1 MLSDMSTHLSTYGE
15 LEAMPKED
23 LGKEIVTQRA
33 IVRKMRL
40 GILLNKEKDTAKY
53 RRERRQLARML
64 TVGEGT
70 PESSKEEVKK
80 VESGKKPRAESS
92 KGLKKKPKTSTV
104 TAPSAS

>member
-1 MLSDMSTHLSTYGE
+1 MASHLSTYGE

-23 LGKEIVTQRA
+23 LRREVVSQRA
-33 IVRKMRL
+33 LVRKMRM

-64 TVGEGT
+64 TVSPGPGPNAL
-70 PESSKEEVKK
+70 PEEAKKKTETVKK
-80 VESGKKPRAESS
+80 PSAERS

-104 TAPSAS
+104 TAPSVS